1 LAPVERGLQFL
12 SERTGQF
19 AKRITA
25 TREYKRS
32 LAFFKRYSTQTS
44 FGFVIAVFLT
54 VTVGEGQAFVVSTP
68 RVAAQLESQNDGFVS
83 KPQLF
88 AGQTILTGEVQQ
100 SAAII
105 YTVEPGDNIVAIAN
119 RYDLSV
125 GSILDANNIEPV
137 KAETIRPGT
146 ELIIPAEDTN
156 TSLAWLDSINKAKA
170 EQARLAE
177 EARLRELSRSRSTA
191 RVTSIGGHSILG
203 TMRGGY
209 NGGYPGQCTW
219 YANYKRPDL
228 PNGMGNGG
236 QYVASARAKGLPTGT
251 TPRAGALVSTREA
264 AFYGHVAYVE
274 SVNWGNGTMTISE
287 MNYVGPYV
295 VSRRTIPISSSVI
308 IGYVY

>member
-1 LAPVERGLQFL
+1 MR
-12 SERTGQF
+12 
-19 AKRITA
+19 
-25 TREYKRS
+25 
-32 LAFFKRYSTQTS
+32 FFKRYSTQTS

-54 VTVGEGQAFVVSTP
+54 VTVGEGQAFTVSTP
-68 RVAAQLESQNDGFVS
+68 KVAAQLESQNDGFVS

-105 YTVEPGDNIVAIAN
+105 YTVETGDNLVAIAN
-119 RYDLSV
+119 RYDISV

-146 ELIIPAEDTN
+146 DLIIPAEDTN
-156 TSLAWLDSINKAKA
+156 TSLAWLDAINEAKA

-177 EARLRELSRSRSTA
+177 EARLRELSRSRSA
-191 RVTSIGGHSILG
+191 SRAVNVGGHTILG

-264 AFYGHVAYVE
+264 AFFGHVAYVE
-274 SVNWGNGTMTISE
+274 SVNWGAGTMTISE
-287 MNYVGPYV
+287 MNYVGPYI
-295 VSRRTIPISSSVI
+295 VSRRTISIGSSVI

>member
-1 LAPVERGLQFL
+1 MR
-12 SERTGQF
+12 
-19 AKRITA
+19 
-25 TREYKRS
+25 
-32 LAFFKRYSTQTS
+32 FFKRYSTQTS

-54 VTVGEGQAFVVSTP
+54 VTVGEGQAFIVSTP
-68 RVAAQLESQNDGFVS
+68 TVAAQLESQNDGFVS

-105 YTVEPGDNIVAIAN
+105 YTVETGDNLVAIAA
-119 RYDLSV
+119 RYNISV
-125 GSILDANNIEPV
+125 GSILDANDIEPI

-146 ELIIPAEDTN
+146 DLIIPAEDTN

-177 EARLRELSRSRSTA
+177 AARLRDLARSRTTST
-191 RVTSIGGHSILG
+191 RVTNIGGHTILG

-219 YANYKRPDL
+219 YANYKRSDL

-236 QYVASARAKGLPTGT
+236 QYVASARKFGLPTGT
-251 TPRAGALVSTREA
+251 TPRVGSLVVTNEA
-264 AFYGHVAYVE
+264 AYYGHVAYVE
-274 SVNWGNGTMTISE
+274 SVSGSSITITE

-295 VSRRTIPISSSVI
+295 VSRRTISINSPAIK
-308 IGYVY
+308 GYVY